1 MAPLLKRSSALV
13 ATGVLALG
21 AALLF
26 QTTAMADDPE
36 PPPVDYD
43 ASLTAIT
50 EPSADPLSLM
60 ATPAI
65 ENALEANFQQAVED
79 CVERTGFEYATPVVP
94 ETPVASPLEPDA
106 EVGYGVV
113 VSNSPEAIEADIA
126 AEEEARDANLD
137 YAESLPEE
145 EADLYLEVIGE
156 TAPDEPLTP
165 GAAANCQEA
174 AAETVLVPAM
184 EAQVQLA
191 EQAIQLGEAVEARP
205 DVQQAEEVW
214 SSCMQSAGHDYAT
227 PADPEQE
234 ILSAVT
240 EAAEPD
246 LDTLLAQEK
255 EVAAADAQCRDAS
268 GYTETVRQAAVEE
281 WQAADIDMET
291 INIAAGAIQ

>member
-1 MAPLLKRSSALV
+1 
-13 ATGVLALG
+13 
-21 AALLF
+21 
-26 QTTAMADDPE
+26 
-36 PPPVDYD
+36 
-43 ASLTAIT
+43 
-50 EPSADPLSLM
+50 M

-113 VSNSPEAIEADIA
+113 VSHSPEAIEADIA

-255 EVAAADAQCRDAS
+255 EVAAADVQCRDAS